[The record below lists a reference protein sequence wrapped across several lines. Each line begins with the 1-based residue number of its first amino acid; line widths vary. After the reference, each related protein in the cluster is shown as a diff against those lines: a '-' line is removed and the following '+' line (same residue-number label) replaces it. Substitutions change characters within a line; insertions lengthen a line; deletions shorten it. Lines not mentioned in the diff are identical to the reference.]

1 MPSQAEYSGAFWLGY
16 FVAVKGPWNPS
27 SNTAIFVGQQGQQG
41 PVGGSGVDERYT
53 NYGIYQLA
61 DNLLRD
67 DSLSYTPLQSNSYSR
82 ELLAFAE
89 NLDLGG
95 QNNEPGPAEVAERLR
110 QDQNPMSRY
119 LQKMQAEAMEAF
131 QQELDMGI
139 ARTNVF
145 EQWAEM
151 NAPAYTAAIREYGSG
166 SSALSEVL
174 RRAQG
179 PAAEATNTARERI
192 ADALHSGR
200 LQPGLTMQVAALP
213 PPQRCSIYPQ
223 GVPSQ

>member
-1 MPSQAEYSGAFWLGY
+1 M
-16 FVAVKGPWNPS
+16 
-27 SNTAIFVGQQGQQG
+27 
-41 PVGGSGVDERYT
+41 
-53 NYGIYQLA
+53 GIISA
-61 DNLLRD
+61 DLL
-67 DSLSYTPLQSNSYSR
+67 Q
-82 ELLAFAE
+82 
-89 NLDLGG
+89 GG

-200 LQPGLTMQVAALP
+200 LQPGFVQV
-213 PPQRCSIYPQ
+213 
-223 GVPSQ
+223 SQSCDDNR